1 MQESILITPLH
12 NISTLLILEIPTA
25 LISGFDKQEFTKDQ
39 QALENK
45 KFEIECSFLGYP
57 KPNVAWFL
65 DGYNL
70 PK

>member
-1 MQESILITPLH
+1 M
-12 NISTLLILEIPTA
+12 ISTFLILEMLTT
-25 LISGFDKQEFTKDQ
+25 LISGFDKQEFTKEQ
-39 QALENK
+39 QALQNE

>member
-1 MQESILITPLH
+1 M
-12 NISTLLILEIPTA
+12 PTT
-25 LISGFDKQEFTKDQ
+25 LISGFDKQEFTKEQ
-39 QALENK
+39 QALQNE

-57 KPNVAWFL
+57 KLNVAWFL

>member
-1 MQESILITPLH
+1 MDYTL
-12 NISTLLILEIPTA
+12 NMISKFLILEMPPT

-57 KPNVAWFL
+57 KPTVAWFL

-70 PK
+70 PE